1 MLTPPADQAKLFV
14 YIEDGILVFLLVL
27 SLIGVAVT
35 GFSPEKSYEYWLVM
49 TGVYGLAAFVMT
61 WLHVKR
67 GLAFDMKKRLIEQT
81 VHWTAVSLVMGT
93 LFWLFYTPHELTAH
107 NTSIV
112 ILLVLALATLLDG
125 LRVGWRFS
133 VLGGYLGLSS
143 LIVVIYQDSFMWI
156 SLLLA
161 LAMIGGA
168 VLWRWWQY
176 RMSQNVDV

>member
-1 MLTPPADQAKLFV
+1 MPPADQAKFA

-27 SLIGVAVT
+27 SLIGVAIT

-61 WLHVKR
+61 WLHFKR
-67 GLAFDMKKRLIEQT
+67 GLAFSLKNRLIEQSI
-81 VHWTAVSLVMGT
+81 HWLSVALVVGA
-93 LFWLFYTPHELTAH
+93 LFWLLYTNEL
-107 NTSIV
+107 NPQSTSIV
-112 ILLVLALATLLDG
+112 ILLVLALSALLDG

-143 LIVVIYQDSFMWI
+143 LIVVTYKDSFMWI
-156 SLLLA
+156 SILLA
-161 LAMIGGA
+161 LAVIGGA

-176 RMSQNVDV
+176 RMAQDVGV